1 MLALVHIARHRERL
15 CLWPQSPYVRVMQ
28 LTPPPR
34 SLDYPEVPVGSVL
47 AGAAARWGSR
57 TAFAH
62 GDQSLTFSQTYS
74 AACRFANA
82 LRAEGIGR
90 GDVVALHLPN
100 CLAYP
105 IAYYGTL
112 LAGATFSPA
121 NPLLPPEDLAFQL
134 ADAGAVA
141 VVTVGPVARVLAAVR
156 DRTSVRLSI
165 VVHPPD
171 GVGESE
177 VEFTE
182 FYSGHSDERPNVAI
196 DIYRDLAHLAYTGG
210 TTGRSK
216 GVCLPHRNVVV
227 NSLQSSCWR
236 LGAVPALDAS
246 GEVTVDQFGDPDE
259 WPSRI
264 GTGIALNLTPWF
276 HAMGTIAALNVPL
289 LDGGT
294 VVLHDRFDPSAY
306 VADAELLRVTTIGGA
321 PALFAALLACPE
333 FHTADLSSVLTIGS
347 GAAPMNHE
355 MIRALQQRFPGVII
369 TEGYGLTEVTMGA
382 IIAPSYR
389 SATRKVGSVGLPLPD
404 TEIKIVPSEG
414 GEEPLPAGERGEV
427 CLRGP
432 QVMTGYRNRPEE
444 TAAALVDGWLHTGDI
459 GILDEDGYLSIV
471 DRKKD
476 MLLYKGYN
484 VFPRELEEL
493 LITLPGVS
501 AAAVVGKPDTD
512 VGELPVAFVVRNDE
526 NVTAEQLMEAIGA
539 LVLPYKRLRAIHFV
553 DQIPVSAAG
562 KVLKRE
568 LRKQLAD

>member
-1 MLALVHIARHRERL
+1 ME
-15 CLWPQSPYVRVMQ
+15 
-28 LTPPPR
+28 LTPFPR

-47 AGAAARWGSR
+47 AGAATRWGAR

-62 GDQSLTFSQTYS
+62 GDQSLTFAETYN

-82 LRAEGIGR
+82 LRAEGVGR

-105 IAYYGTL
+105 VAYYGTL

-121 NPLLPPEDLAFQL
+121 NPLLPPDDLAFQL

-141 VVTVGPVARVLAAVR
+141 AVTVGPVARVLASVR

-165 VVHPPD
+165 VVHPPEALAQ
-171 GVGESE
+171 GE

-182 FYSGHSDERPNVAI
+182 FHSAHSDERPDVEI
-196 DIYRDLAHLAYTGG
+196 DIHRDLAHLAYTGG

-236 LGAVPALDAS
+236 LGAVPAVDAS
-246 GEVTVDQFGDPDE
+246 GEVIVEQLGGPDE

-264 GTGIALNLTPWF
+264 GTGVALNLTPWF

-294 VVLHDRFDPSAY
+294 VVLHDRFDPAAY

-355 MIRALQQRFPGVII
+355 MIRALQKRFPGVII

-382 IIAPSYR
+382 VIAPSYR

-404 TEIKIVPSEG
+404 TEIKIVPAEG
-414 GEEPLPAGERGEV
+414 GEDPLPAGESGEV

-493 LITLPGVS
+493 LITLPGVA
-501 AAAVVGKPDTD
+501 AAAVVGKPDTE
-512 VGELPVAFVVRNDE
+512 VGELPVAFVVRSDE
-526 NVTAEQLMEAIGA
+526 SVTAEQLLEAVGA
-539 LVLPYKRLRAIHFV
+539 RVLPYKRLRAIHFV